1 VFNNKNKVEPSYIIL
16 FSFLFLY
23 IADKLMKVQS
33 KGYQLVVANENEKA
47 PKPKSSTV
55 IVVIVMSMHS
65 FLEGTGVG
73 ISSQYQ
79 PCLDL
84 IIAIC
89 MHKWAEALALV
100 MK

>member
-1 VFNNKNKVEPSYIIL
+1 VFNNQNKVGPAYIIL

-23 IADKLMKVQS
+23 IADKIMKVKS
-33 KGYQLVVANENEKA
+33 KGYQLVANENENALKT
-47 PKPKSSTV
+47 KSSTV
-55 IVVIVMSMHS
+55 IVVLVMSMHS
-65 FLEGTGVG
+65 ILEGTGVG